1 MYTHTRAALGPTL
14 ATGSASEIPVKIS
27 VTLVFTETVSSLDHD
42 KSGICTYS
50 PVCSLDSSA
59 VLAAVMRLSSHEKP
73 GHWETAG
80 HTLLPELG
88 LGALVLYGTAQ
99 QKPIA
104 SYFSHIPSQT
114 T

>member
-1 MYTHTRAALGPTL
+1 MCTHTQAALGPTL

-59 VLAAVMRLSSHEKP
+59 VFAAVMRPSSHE
-73 GHWETAG
+73 
-80 HTLLPELG
+80 
-88 LGALVLYGTAQ
+88 
-99 QKPIA
+99 
-104 SYFSHIPSQT
+104 
-114 T
+114 